1 MPKLTIKEVE
11 KKTTK
16 SGKPYLLVKS
26 STDKYYYVWDK
37 AQYIWHLMVVGT
49 TIEPTIA
56 TEGKFSSITG
66 IVGLEGESPAEV
78 NSGATGGT
86 REALPSFN
94 NWLTEKIKSID
105 SKLDW
110 LIEERKTLGELPKLE
125 DLPVVNLPDKDDIDV
140 KNLPF

>member
-16 SGKPYLLVKS
+16 GGKPYLLVKS
-26 STDKYYYVWDK
+26 SSDKYYYVWDK
-37 AQYIWHLMVVGT
+37 VQYIWHLMVVGA

-66 IVGLEGESPAEV
+66 IVGLEGESPVEDK
-78 NSGATGGT
+78 

-94 NWLTEKIKSID
+94 NWLTEKIKAMD
-105 SKLDW
+105 AKLDF
-110 LIEERKTLGELPKLE
+110 LVEERKTLKSTIAMDTLPRLE
-125 DLPVVNLPDKDDIDV
+125 DLPVHELEDKDDIKV
-140 KNLPF
+140 SEIPF